1 MPILDYHCHLSP
13 KEIWENQPYGSIT
26 QAWLG
31 ADHYK
36 WRLMR
41 SNGIPEEKITG
52 NTSEREK
59 FFAWAETLPYCIGNP
74 LYHWT
79 HLELQRYFGIDEPLC
94 ANSAARIWEQC
105 NQKLATKGFLPR
117 ELVKRSRVELIC
129 TTDDPADSLEYH
141 QKIQADPTIGFEVL
155 PCFRPDAA
163 LYIEREGFLPWL
175 QRLEAQ
181 TNQNIETWPALQH
194 SLSKRMDFFARHG
207 CKLSDHGMDEV
218 CFAEASDAQVQAIFQ
233 KRLENRLGG
242 QRLNDQEIA
251 QYKSALWIFL
261 GQEYSRRGWAMQLHI
276 GALRNNNQRMRHQ
289 LGPDTGFDSIDD
301 LPIARPLSRFLDALE
316 RQKLLPKTIL
326 YNVHAAG
333 NDVLAAMIGNFQD
346 GSLPGKLQFGS
357 AWWFAD
363 HRDGIEAQLRSLA
376 NLGLLSR
383 FVGMLTDSRSFLSY
397 PRHEYFRRILC
408 NLLGGWVENGEYP
421 CDEAV
426 LGQIVQDIC
435 YHNAKRYFDF

>member
-13 KEIWENQPYGSIT
+13 KEIWENRPYSSIT

-36 WRLMR
+36 WRIMR

-52 NTSEREK
+52 NASEREK

-79 HLELQRYFGIDEPLC
+79 HLELQRYFGIEEPLC
-94 ANSAARIWEQC
+94 DESAARIWEQC
-105 NQKLATKGFLPR
+105 NQKLSTKDFLPR
-117 ELVKRSRVELIC
+117 ALIVRSHVELIC

-141 QKIQADPTIGFEVL
+141 QKIQADPTIGFQVL

-163 LYIEREGFLPWL
+163 IHLEHESFLSWL
-175 QRLEAQ
+175 QKLEGQ
-181 TNQNIETWPALQH
+181 TKKNIQTWSSLQN
-194 SLSKRMDFFARHG
+194 SLVERMDFFAQHG
-207 CKLSDHGMDEV
+207 CKLSDHGMDQV
-218 CFAEASDAQVQAIFQ
+218 CFAEADDAQINTIFQ
-233 KRLENRLGG
+233 KRLNGKDL
-242 QRLNDQEIA
+242 DATEIA

-261 GQEYSRRGWAMQLHI
+261 GQEYSKRGWAMQLHI
-276 GALRNNNQRMRHQ
+276 GALRNNNRRMLAQ
-289 LGPDTGFDSIDD
+289 LGPDAGFDSIDD
-301 LPIARPLSRFLDALE
+301 LPIAQPLSRFLNLLE
-316 RQKLLPKTIL
+316 NQRLLPKTIL
-326 YNVHAAG
+326 YNVYAAS

-346 GSLPGKLQFGS
+346 GSIPAKLQFGS

-363 HRDGIEAQLRSLA
+363 HRDGMEAQLRSLA
-376 NLGLLSR
+376 NLGVLSR

-408 NLLGGWVENGEYP
+408 NLLGNWAENGEYP
-421 CDEAV
+421 CDENV

-435 YHNAKRYFDF
+435 YHNAKHYFDF